1 MAKPR
6 AWTFTTED
14 GDVMLS
20 DTHPLPDLIHDFEC
34 DAPIRATTLRGYHVG
49 LKLFLEWLRAKNN
62 IERPTLADL
71 TPENAT
77 AFAANFRPKDRRD
90 GRYTERNKLVALKAL
105 AKWLAEKRL
114 YYEHR
119 GDQRLSILR
128 DVKLPPVPG
137 MGRKPFDDRE
147 VKEIIAAIPRV
158 ATYPIRERAILTL
171 QFSAPMRPDEVRRI
185 LLADFR
191 ERDREKRGH
200 IVIRGSKTE
209 AGTDRLIPLDEEA
222 EGALRNYLRFERPHW
237 SGEGPADLEGKEPL
251 FLNRDGRGF
260 TEFSWNGRN
269 QILRAKLAEAGLRD
283 FIQYRARGYAAKRL
297 QKRRVPL
304 QVIMQIGGWKR
315 EAMPTRYI
323 GKYDES
329 ELKEFPTAGLRELL
343 AR

>member
-1 MAKPR
+1 MVKPR

-14 GDVMLS
+14 GDAVLKPTYS
-20 DTHPLPDLIHDFEC
+20 LTDIVGDFEC
-34 DAPIRATTLRGYHVG
+34 DAPIRATTLRGYHVA
-49 LKLFLEWLRAKNN
+49 LNLYLQWLAAKKL
-62 IERPTLADL
+62 IGRPTLADL
-71 TPENAT
+71 TVENAA
-77 AFAANFRPKDRRD
+77 AFAANFRPKDRRA

-114 YYEHR
+114 YYEAR

-128 DVKLPPVPG
+128 DVKLPPVPA

-147 VKEIIAAIPRV
+147 VKEVLATIPRV
-158 ATYPIRERAILTL
+158 ATYPLRDRAILTL
-171 QFSAPMRPDEVRRI
+171 QFSAPMRPDEVRRL
-185 LLADFR
+185 LLADLR
-191 ERDREKRGH
+191 EREREKRGH

-209 AGTDRLIPLDEEA
+209 AGTDRLIPLDDEA
-222 EGALRNYLRFERPHW
+222 EAALRNYLRFERPHW
-237 SGEGPADLEGKEPL
+237 RGEGPTDLEGKEPL

-260 TEFSWNGRN
+260 TEFSWNKRN
-269 QILRAKLAEAGLRD
+269 QILRDKLQQAGLRD
-283 FIQYRARGYAAKRL
+283 FVQYRARGYAAKRL

-329 ELKEFPTAGLRELL
+329 ELKEFPTAGLRDVL

>member
-14 GDVMLS
+14 GDVMLN
-20 DTHPLPDLIHDFEC
+20 DTYPLPDLVRDFEC
-34 DAPIRATTLRGYHVG
+34 DAPIRATTLRGYHTG
-49 LKLFLEWLRAKNN
+49 LRLFLQWLQAKNN
-62 IERPTLADL
+62 IERPRLADL

-77 AFAANFRPKDRRD
+77 AFAANFRPQDRRA

-128 DVKLPPVPG
+128 DVKLPPVSG

-158 ATYPIRERAILTL
+158 ATYPLRERAILTL

-209 AGTDRLIPLDEEA
+209 AGTDRIIPLDDEA
-222 EGALRNYLRFERPHW
+222 EGESATISASSDRT
-237 SGEGPADLEGKEPL
+237 GPAT
-251 FLNRDGRGF
+251 GRRI
-260 TEFSWNGRN
+260 S
-269 QILRAKLAEAGLRD
+269 
-283 FIQYRARGYAAKRL
+283 RARSR
-297 QKRRVPL
+297 
-304 QVIMQIGGWKR
+304 
-315 EAMPTRYI
+315 
-323 GKYDES
+323 S
-329 ELKEFPTAGLRELL
+329 F
-343 AR
+343 

>member
-1 MAKPR
+1 
-6 AWTFTTED
+6 
-14 GDVMLS
+14 
-20 DTHPLPDLIHDFEC
+20 
-34 DAPIRATTLRGYHVG
+34 
-49 LKLFLEWLRAKNN
+49 
-62 IERPTLADL
+62 
-71 TPENAT
+71 
-77 AFAANFRPKDRRD
+77 
-90 GRYTERNKLVALKAL
+90 
-105 AKWLAEKRL
+105 
-114 YYEHR
+114 
-119 GDQRLSILR
+119 
-128 DVKLPPVPG
+128 

-158 ATYPIRERAILTL
+158 ATYPLRERAILTL

-191 ERDREKRGH
+191 ERDRERRGH

-209 AGTDRLIPLDEEA
+209 AGTDRLIPLDDEA

-251 FLNRDGRGF
+251 FLNRKGRGF

-269 QILRAKLAEAGLRD
+269 QILRAQLAEAGLRE

-329 ELKEFPTAGLRELL
+329 ELKEFPTAGLRDVL

>member
-1 MAKPR
+1 
-6 AWTFTTED
+6 
-14 GDVMLS
+14 
-20 DTHPLPDLIHDFEC
+20 
-34 DAPIRATTLRGYHVG
+34 
-49 LKLFLEWLRAKNN
+49 
-62 IERPTLADL
+62 
-71 TPENAT
+71 
-77 AFAANFRPKDRRD
+77 
-90 GRYTERNKLVALKAL
+90 
-105 AKWLAEKRL
+105 
-114 YYEHR
+114 
-119 GDQRLSILR
+119 
-128 DVKLPPVPG
+128 

-158 ATYPIRERAILTL
+158 ATYPLRERAILTL

-185 LLADFR
+185 LLVDVR
-191 ERDREKRGH
+191 ERDRDRRGH
-200 IVIRGSKTE
+200 IIIRGSKTE

-237 SGEGPADLEGKEPL
+237 SGEGPADLEGKEPV
-251 FLNRDGRGF
+251 FLNRKGRGF

-329 ELKEFPTAGLRELL
+329 ELKEFPTAGLREVL